1 MNKQYS
7 DKELLKALQNWQKS
21 ISNKIEEDNI
31 KRKINNSKQIKFV
44 LRLIKKELTK
54 HKKNSQNDWNIIWRK
69 IVGEEIYNNTRVK
82 RWHNGFLE
90 IQVKNP
96 VLRTELDVFYKETLI
111 SSLKEIITDKK
122 TLRGIKF
129 ISN

>member
-7 DKELLKALQNWQKS
+7 DNELLEALQNWQKS
-21 ISNKIEEDNI
+21 ISNKIEKDKI
-31 KRKINNSKQIKFV
+31 KRNINSSKQIKIF
-44 LRLIKKELTK
+44 LKSIKKELTK
-54 HKKNSQNDWNIIWRK
+54 QKKNSQNDWNIIWRK
-69 IVGEEIYNNTRVK
+69 TVGEEIYNNTRVK

-122 TLRGIKF
+122 ILRGIKF